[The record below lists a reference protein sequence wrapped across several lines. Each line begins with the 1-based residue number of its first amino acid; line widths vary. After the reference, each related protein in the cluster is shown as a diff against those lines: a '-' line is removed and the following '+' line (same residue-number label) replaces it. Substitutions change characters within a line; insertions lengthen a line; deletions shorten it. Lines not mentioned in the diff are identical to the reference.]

1 MMRTHL
7 VRTLLIGLSVLAVAA
22 YGTAAAQEQVP
33 QGGTLTI
40 AWGEAVDN
48 LDLAY
53 RAGWV
58 AFGAAHHMTDPLIQ
72 LDSEGRPQP
81 SLAREWDVSDD
92 GMVFTLYL
100 REDVTFHDGTRFDA
114 EAVRANIQHTIDDPE
129 TMMHERF
136 TDTIDTIEVLDDF
149 TVQVT
154 LKELD
159 VNFLFEVLAHW
170 QVRPISLA
178 DMPNRSAATMT
189 ERYAGTG
196 PFMFES
202 FLPDDSFTL
211 VRNEN
216 YWRGAPNIERV
227 IYRFLPE
234 RSVHTVELLAGSVD
248 MSQSVI
254 LDDIDMLERQG
265 LEVITSVWPVVHM
278 LTMNTARGVTAE
290 LDVRRA
296 IRHAVNRQE
305 IIDSVLVG
313 FAELSRAGV
322 PEGTA
327 LYSEDVPG
335 VEYDPE
341 LAGQILDEAGW
352 VLADDGWRY
361 RDGEALRPHFL
372 NPPGAHAANAEIV
385 QEQLRLV
392 GIDTRFEV
400 AEGGTYGP
408 RWQQGDYELSMTAQ
422 GGTNWGTF
430 LGGSVHP
437 DDFWSNTKIGMSED
451 PELQAVADQLR
462 EIIAATRATA
472 DIDERRAHW
481 AEGQRL
487 YQEYALN
494 FFLWHQPAVLV
505 ANPRVKGYDF
515 FTQTLFLHDAYIER

>member
-1 MMRTHL
+1 MRTI
-7 VRTLLIGLSVLAVAA
+7 LIGLTVFAVAA
-22 YGTAAAQEQVP
+22 FGTAAAQEDVP

-53 RAGWV
+53 RSGWV
-58 AFGAAHHMTDPLIQ
+58 VFGAAHHMTDALIQ
-72 LDSEGRPQP
+72 LDAEGRPQP
-81 SLAREWDVSDD
+81 SLAREWDVSED
-92 GMVFTLYL
+92 GMVFTLRL

-114 EAVRANIQHTIDDPE
+114 EAVRANIQRTIDDPD
-129 TMMHERF
+129 TMMHERLNES
-136 TDTIDTIEVLDDF
+136 IGTIEVLDDF
-149 TVQVT
+149 TIEIT
-154 LKELD
+154 LAELD
-159 VNFLFEVLAHW
+159 VNFLFDILSHW
-170 QVRPISLA
+170 QVRPISPA
-178 DMPNRSAATMT
+178 DIPDRSVATMT

-202 FLPDDSFTL
+202 FVPDDSLTL

-227 IYRFLPE
+227 VFRFVPE

-248 MSQSVI
+248 MSQSLI
-254 LDDIDMLERQG
+254 LDDIELLERQG

-278 LTMNTARGVTAE
+278 LTMNTAHGFTSE
-290 LDVRRA
+290 LAVRRA

-313 FAELSRAGV
+313 FAEVSRAGI

-352 VLADDGWRY
+352 VLADDGMRY
-361 RDGEALRPHFL
+361 RDGVALRPHFL
-372 NPPGAHAANAEIV
+372 NPPGGHAANAEIV

-422 GGTNWGTF
+422 GGTNWGSF

-437 DDFWSNTKIGMSED
+437 DDFWSNTKVGMSED

-481 AEGQRL
+481 ADGQRL
-487 YQEYALN
+487 IQEYALN
-494 FFLWHQPAVLV
+494 FFLWHQPAVLA